1 METLWTVLGYAVFG
15 LVAGLIAR
23 FLVPGRDPMGLF
35 GTILLGV
42 AGSFGGG
49 FAWNLLV
56 NGSDDPMSFE
66 PANFIGSIGGAIV
79 LLLLIRILGLRG
91 GRDKDD

>member
-1 METLWTVLGYAVFG
+1 MDIVWTVVSYSVFG

-23 FLVPGRDPMGLF
+23 FLVPGRDPMGLI
-35 GTILLGV
+35 GTIVLGI

-49 FAWNLLV
+49 FAWNLFV
-56 NGSDDPMSFE
+56 NGSSDPLAFE

-79 LLLLIRILGLRG
+79 LLLLMRIFGLRS
-91 GRDKDD
+91 KDD

>member
-1 METLWTVLGYAVFG
+1 MDIVYTVVSYSLFG

-23 FLVPGRDPMGLF
+23 FLVPGRDPMGF
-35 GTILLGV
+35 VGTILLGL

-56 NGSDDPMSFE
+56 AGNTDDPFAFA

-79 LLLLIRILGLRG
+79 LLLVIRLFGLRG
-91 GRDKDD
+91 DGGRP